1 MKIPDKYKEIHKKA
15 QEIDAKIEFE
25 KMKSTIPG
33 KIRLIALRLVT
44 RNVDRII
51 NLENEITE
59 LNIKIE
65 TKKNEIETAK
75 QNLKEY
81 GIIIPDTDL

>member
-1 MKIPDKYKEIHKKA
+1 MEIPYKYKEIRKKA
-15 QEIDAKIEFE
+15 QEIDAKLEFE
-25 KMKSTIPG
+25 KKQSTIPS
-33 KIRLIALRLVT
+33 KIRLIAIRLVT
-44 RNVDRII
+44 RKIDRII

-59 LNIKIE
+59 LNKKIDS
-65 TKKNEIETAK
+65 KKNEIEIAK